1 VELSRDTARRA
12 AICLANVELDGSLRT
27 ALTAAGFEAQSHT
40 DLREFT
46 SAVSDEALLVL
57 VLDDTQRGWLRVVTD
72 LVQLR
77 PAVRPVVLCDMDNP
91 DEFLAAVMAGVGGF
105 CRTDASVD
113 AIVRTVRSVYE
124 SGVAIPR
131 DLVGPLVAH
140 VRHGRG
146 HRMMT
151 AAGPI
156 NVTDREWEIMQ
167 LMLQRR
173 TTREI
178 ADALFVSVGTVR
190 SHVSALVHKVGAIDR
205 EDLLVMVERAN
216 RAR

>member
-1 VELSRDTARRA
+1 VKAARGTARRA
-12 AICLANVELDGSLRT
+12 VICLGDT
-27 ALTAAGFEAQSHT
+27 ALDSSLAAALVDRGFGTESSSDLCDVAHT
-40 DLREFT
+40 ID
-46 SAVSDEALLVL
+46 DKKLVVV
-57 VLDDTQRGWLRVVTD
+57 VLDESRRGWLRVVTD
-72 LVQLR
+72 LVHTH
-77 PAVRPVVLCDMDNP
+77 PMVRPVVLSDSDDA
-91 DEFLAAVMAGVGGF
+91 DEFLASVIAGVSGF

-113 AIVRTVRSVYE
+113 AIVRTVQSVYD

-131 DLVGPLVAH
+131 DMVGPLVAH
-140 VRHGRG
+140 LRHGRG

-156 NVTDREWEIMQ
+156 DVTDREWEIMQ

-190 SHVSALVHKVGAIDR
+190 SHVSALVHKVGAVDR
-205 EDLLVMVERAN
+205 DDLIAMVERAN
-216 RAR
+216 RKR